1 MYARGKSGQPQVRKI
16 LDNRYLLVK
25 TIADGRYGRV
35 KLGID
40 LETDK
45 KVAIK
50 ILKVTDQSNK
60 SQSLSGLHSEIEI
73 LSEC

>member
-1 MYARGKSGQPQVRKI
+1 MYARNKGGQLQVRKI

-35 KLGID
+35 KLAID
-40 LETDK
+40 LDTDK

-50 ILKVTDQSNK
+50 ILKVTD
-60 SQSLSGLHSEIEI
+60 
-73 LSEC
+73 